1 MMPDVCERLVLVP
14 GRFFA
19 YQSTDH
25 TSLHT
30 TQCNAQMKISFPEL
44 IFAQNKSI
52 NIIIIIII
60 IQNFIH
66 RFKKIDYLQIQEYE
80 ILKYIPYVH
89 SSCVR
94 KRIVVK

>member
-1 MMPDVCERLVLVP
+1 MRPMLLIMWTA
-14 GRFFA
+14 F
-19 YQSTDH
+19 QSFILRDNNTNNN
-25 TSLHT
+25 TNTKTNTNTNTNLKT
-30 TQCNAQMKISFPEL
+30 
-44 IFAQNKSI
+44 
-52 NIIIIIII
+52 